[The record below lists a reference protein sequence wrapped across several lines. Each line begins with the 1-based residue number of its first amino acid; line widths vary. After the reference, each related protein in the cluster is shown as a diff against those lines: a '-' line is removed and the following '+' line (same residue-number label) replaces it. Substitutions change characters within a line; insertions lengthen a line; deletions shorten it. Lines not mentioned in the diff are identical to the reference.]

1 MDMELQGISDT
12 KNQKQRRW
20 SGVTLL
26 MYIKNQIY
34 HLTKGL
40 LTAMSTHMTLTN
52 NAVIEDY

>member
-1 MDMELQGISDT
+1 MELQGISDT
-12 KNQKQRRW
+12 KTQKQRRW